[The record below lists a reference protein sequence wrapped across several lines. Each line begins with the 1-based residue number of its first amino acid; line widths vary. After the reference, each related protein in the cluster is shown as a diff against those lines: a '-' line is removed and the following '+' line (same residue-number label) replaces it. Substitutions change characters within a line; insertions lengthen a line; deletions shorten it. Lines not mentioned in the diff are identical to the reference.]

1 MADGS
6 RMATKKLLALAVLAV
21 ALVVPAAGSARGQG
35 AVSTAATLQS
45 ALAEKV
51 NALRAAHGLSTLRV
65 VTSLRS
71 AATFHSTEMAK
82 VGYFGHNSANGNSFA
97 KRVAG
102 HYTPSGYRRW
112 AVGENLVYGSPDLGA
127 AQALKLW
134 LNSAPHRQNLLDPR
148 WRDIGLS
155 AVHSTSAPGVYGN
168 SSATIVTADFGV
180 RSK

>member
-1 MADGS
+1 MA
-6 RMATKKLLALAVLAV
+6 AKKLLALAVLAL
-21 ALVVPAAGSARGQG
+21 ALVVPSSVSARGKG
-35 AVSTAATLQS
+35 SVSTAATLQA
-45 ALAEKV
+45 ALVDKV
-51 NALRAAHGLSTLRV
+51 NAVRAAHGLSTLRV

-82 VGYFGHNSANGNSFA
+82 VGYFSHNSANGTSFA

-102 HYTPSGYRRW
+102 YYTPHGYRRW
-112 AVGENLVYGSPDLGA
+112 AAGENLLWASPDVGA

-134 LNSAPHRQNLLDPR
+134 MNSTPHRQNLLDPR

-168 SSATIVTADFGV
+168 SAATIVTADFGA

>member
-1 MADGS
+1 MP
-6 RMATKKLLALAVLAV
+6 TKKLLALAALAL
-21 ALVVPAAGSARGQG
+21 ALVVPASGSARGQG
-35 AVSTAATLQS
+35 SVSTAAALQS
-45 ALAEKV
+45 ALVDKV

-82 VGYFGHNSANGNSFA
+82 AGYFSHSSANGSSFG

-102 HYTPSGYRRW
+102 FYSPSGYRRW
-112 AVGENLVYGSPDLGA
+112 AVGENLLWGSPRIGA
-127 AQALKLW
+127 ARAMKLW

-168 SSATIVTADFGV
+168 SPATIVTADFGV
-180 RSK
+180 RSR

>member
-1 MADGS
+1 MPA
-6 RMATKKLLALAVLAV
+6 RKLLALAVLVLTLA
-21 ALVVPAAGSARGQG
+21 VPAAGSARGQG
-35 AVSTAATLQS
+35 SVSTAATLQA
-45 ALAEKV
+45 ALVDKV

-82 VGYFGHNSANGNSFA
+82 VGYFSHNSANGASFA
-97 KRVAG
+97 KRIAG
-102 HYTPSGYRRW
+102 FYTPSRYRRW
-112 AVGENLVYGSPDLGA
+112 AVGENLLWGSPDVGS
-127 AQALKLW
+127 AQAMKLW

-155 AVHSTSAPGVYGN
+155 AVHATSAPGVYGN
-168 SSATIVTADFGV
+168 SPATIVTADFGL

>member
-1 MADGS
+1 MRIRRVA
-6 RMATKKLLALAVLAV
+6 LLAVFAAVVLAPASGQARSRRAV
-21 ALVVPAAGSARGQG
+21 APLR
-35 AVSTAATLQS
+35 TLQS
-45 ALAEKV
+45 ALVGQV
-51 NALRAAHGLSTLRV
+51 NAFRAAHGLGRLRF
-65 VTSLRS
+65 S
-71 AATFHSTEMAK
+71 AALGAAATAHSTQMAR
-82 VGYFGHNSANGNSFA
+82 VGYFSHNSANGNSFA

-102 HYTPSGYRRW
+102 YYTPSGYRRW
-112 AVGENLVYGSPDLGA
+112 AVGENLLWGSPDVGA

-168 SSATIVTADFGV
+168 RAATIVTADFGV